1 MKHTAKT
8 SLFFLFFFIKKPKPR
23 SLTGPLEEQIS
34 TLLKIY
40 GHSSR
45 LRPLLKND
53 LDGLEKCAKEK

>member
-1 MKHTAKT
+1 MKRAAKT
-8 SLFFLFFFIKKPKPR
+8 FSFFFNIKKPKPR

-40 GHSSR
+40 GNGSR

-53 LDGLEKCAKEK
+53 LDVLEKCAKEK